1 MNSKQLIGKIK
12 NTRGIAP
19 VYSYIERN
27 IATILGLAIM
37 CLFVSMISDR
47 FFTWSNFTN
56 VCRQI
61 STNCFIACGMT
72 FCILIGG
79 IDLSVGPVLAF
90 AGALSAFLMKNTAI
104 PMGVVILISVS
115 LCTLI
120 GLFNGL
126 VISRT
131 QIAPFIVTLSTQ
143 QIVRGFALLLG
154 TGMPIYILN
163 EDFINIGVKKLGDFS
178 LPVYYAAFFF
188 ILCCIL
194 LNKTKFGRS
203 VYAIGGN
210 RTAAIFAGINV
221 KKVEVLVYTLS
232 SLLAGLAGIVL
243 AARLSC
249 GNPST
254 GEGYECDAIAA
265 VVLGGTSFSGGIGTL
280 GGTLLGCFMIG
291 IINNGM
297 NMLNVTSFWQYVAK
311 GLVILAAVMLDV
323 IRKKSSEKR
332 MLQAKD

>member
-1 MNSKQLIGKIK
+1 MSAKQLAVKFFM
-12 NTRGIAP
+12 P
-19 VYSYIERN
+19 VYSYFKRN
-27 IATILGLAIM
+27 IATIIGLVIM
-37 CLFVSMISDR
+37 CLFVSLISPK
-47 FFTWSNFTN
+47 FFSWSNFTN

-90 AGALSAFLMKNTAI
+90 AGALSAFLMETTTLPI
-104 PMGVVILISVS
+104 WFVIIITIS
-115 LCTLI
+115 LCSLV
-120 GLFNGL
+120 GLFNGI
-126 VISRT
+126 VIAET
-131 QIAPFIVTLSTQ
+131 EIAPFIVTLSTQ

-163 EDFINIGVKKLGDFS
+163 EDFINIGVAKLGDFS
-178 LPVYYAAFFF
+178 LPVYYAGVFF

-194 LNKTKFGRS
+194 LNKTKFGRCI
-203 VYAIGGN
+203 YAIGGN
-210 RTAAIFAGINV
+210 RTAARFAGINV
-221 KKVEVLVYTLS
+221 KSKEIMVYTLS
-232 SLLAGLAGIVL
+232 SFLAGIAGIVL

-265 VVLGGTSFSGGIGTL
+265 VVLGGASFSGGVGTL
-280 GGTLLGCFMIG
+280 GGTLLGCCMIG

-297 NMLNVTSFWQYVAK
+297 NMLNVTSFWQNVAK

-323 IRKKSSEKR
+323 IRKKNSEKR
-332 MLQAKD
+332 ILQAKT